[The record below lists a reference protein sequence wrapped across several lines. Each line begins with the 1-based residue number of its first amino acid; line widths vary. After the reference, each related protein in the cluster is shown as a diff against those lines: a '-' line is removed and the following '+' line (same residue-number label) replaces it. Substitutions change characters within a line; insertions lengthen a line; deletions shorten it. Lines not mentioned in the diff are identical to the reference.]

1 MESRSGGRKG
11 VIRFGKS
18 GSLETPALFPAM
30 CIMTGPPG
38 FGRQGAHYK
47 YIKRIMCLNPNW
59 GQNHF
64 LSEILHFS
72 DYMHTPQSLGRWLER
87 PFQDWMDEM
96 VCQKGDQGEDFE
108 AWLEC
113 IRERTGVGPIAKP
126 YEACFF
132 LDSGG
137 YKLLSN
143 SDFSIEKFGYATSP
157 ESILALQKKMGA
169 DIVASL
175 DYPLADV
182 EYKGTALADLQEKS
196 LRNAI
201 WLYRTLAESTDPDF
215 QPLAY
220 LAVHGVDYETTKH
233 YTEDLLAR
241 IDGCG
246 VSYPSF
252 GFAIGSLVPR
262 RSNRGLVASIV
273 KGVIDAIREYA
284 DGKYAGK
291 PVHAFGMAGDILP
304 TLVMLG
310 VDTFDSNSFVQGG
323 KNLRYTM
330 ASPERTEFTNRSAR
344 SLRELSA
351 NDLEACGCRACSEYR
366 NFLVPFQQLSHKARD
381 DRHVLEGVTRPLIK
395 SEIYAFLALHNLE
408 MEYRELEV
416 LKHQLE
422 CHTLRDYVLRYAEH
436 SNTRGALVRAF
447 EAATGSIVER
457 EAKREVSL
465 NLGRDSFSVPESYT
479 PSHEKEILLFL
490 PCTKDKPYKN
500 ARSHQAIVSA
510 LHRDSRIHI
519 VTVSGL
525 YGPVPEELEESPEV
539 MQYDYVLS
547 PEAGEQMKFVQERLV
562 AYLTK
567 YGNAYRGVFG
577 YATSRAYRTVLE
589 RAFRKAESG
598 VILPTNPA
606 ERTTKEFLRYEN
618 IQELQMTL
626 GPFLTGATFAD
637 IQLTMII

>member
-1 MESRSGGRKG
+1 M
-11 VIRFGKS
+11 
-18 GSLETPALFPAM
+18 ETPALFPAM
-30 CIMTGPPG
+30 CIMTGPPE

-47 YIKRIMCLNPNW
+47 YIKRIMCLNPKW
-59 GQNHF
+59 RQNHF

-72 DYMHTPQSLGRWLER
+72 DYMQTENALARWLER
-87 PFQDWMDEM
+87 PYQDWMDRM
-96 VCQKGDQGEDFE
+96 VRQEGDQGEDFQD
-108 AWLEC
+108 WLKC
-113 IRERTGVGPIAKP
+113 MWERTGDKPISTP
-126 YEACFF
+126 YDACFF

-143 SDFSIEKFGYATSP
+143 SDFNIDKYGYSTSP
-157 ESILALQKKMGA
+157 ESILKLQKIMGA

-182 EYKGTALADLQEKS
+182 EYQGTALADLQEKS
-196 LRNAI
+196 LQNAL
-201 WLYRTLAESTDPDF
+201 WLYKTLAGSTDSAF
-215 QPLAY
+215 KPLAY

-241 IDGCG
+241 VDGCG
-246 VSYPSF
+246 VAYANF

-262 RSNRGLVASIV
+262 RANRGLVASIV
-273 KGVIDAIREYA
+273 KGAIDAIREYA

-330 ASPERTEFTNRSAR
+330 PSPERTEFTNRSAR
-344 SLRELSA
+344 GLRELSTS
-351 NDLEACGCRACSEYR
+351 DLEACGCRACSEYKD
-366 NFLVPFQQLSHKARD
+366 FLVPFQQLSHKARD
-381 DRHVLEGVTRPLIK
+381 DRHVLKGVTRLLIK

-416 LKHQLE
+416 LKHRVD

-465 NLGRDSFSVPESYT
+465 NLGRNSFSVPESYEP
-479 PSHEKEILLFL
+479 PSEKEILLFL
-490 PCTKDKPYKN
+490 PCTKDKPYKS

-510 LHRDSRIHI
+510 LHRDSRVHI

-525 YGPVPEELEESPEV
+525 YGPVPEELEESVEV

-547 PEAGEQMKFVQERLV
+547 PEAAEQMKFVQERLV

-567 YGNAYRGVFG
+567 YGNSYRGIFG

-589 RAFRKAESG
+589 RAFRKTGSG
-598 VILPTNPA
+598 TILPTKPA

-618 IQELQMTL
+618 IQELQEKL

-637 IQLTMII
+637 TQLALTM